1 MPWVKVGEWVLN
13 TDDISAV
20 HYAETPDGP
29 TVGVYTRSGRQSH
42 WEKGGF
48 HAEGEEAERLWA
60 WFVKQSDDVMA
71 PATRQGKTTSRR
83 ATGAPPASPPATG
96 RDLTSDGDVDALLR
110 RVTARVG
117 ANGQDSGVAGA

>member
-1 MPWVKVGEWVLN
+1 MPWVKVGEWILN
-13 TDDISAV
+13 ADDISAV
-20 HYAETPDGP
+20 HYTETPNGP

-48 HAEGEEAERLWA
+48 RAEGEEALALWH
-60 WFVKQSDDVMA
+60 WFVAQSVDVMA

-83 ATGAPPASPPATG
+83 ATGAPPATG
-96 RDLTSDGDVDALLR
+96 RDLTSDVDVDALLR

-117 ANGQDSGVAGA
+117 ANGQEGGVAGA